1 MVDRTET
8 AGKATGFQAKTNS
21 VLNGIDNA
29 ILNRDD
35 RSLNEP
41 TIIGKNDI
49 SNGKNNSNINSR
61 VFARVSYASIVKQ
74 VNRLTR
80 PSNIPVYVPPHVS
93 PVPPHVSPLKMQR
106 SSIVNDLTKG
116 DESLLETLESLCD
129 NNKDHSEEGRMTGL
143 FVSDCVFNLSKKVLS
158 QTEINVLEKG
168 LGFSPTLSFISEV
181 DLRRDF
187 NKFSR
192 KMRCKWHFRN
202 KTQCSKEIPT
212 FHSKSTWNPPKVLQY
227 LNCS

>member
-8 AGKATGFQAKTNS
+8 AGNATEFQAKTNS

-41 TIIGKNDI
+41 SIIGKNDI
-49 SNGKNNSNINSR
+49 SNGKNNSNINSQ
-61 VFARVSYASIVKQ
+61 VFARVSYASIAKQ

-129 NNKDHSEEGRMTGL
+129 NNKDHFEEGRMTGL
-143 FVSDCVFNLSKKVLS
+143 FVSGYVFHLSKKVLS
-158 QTEINVLEKG
+158 RKEINMLEKG
-168 LGFSPTLSFISEV
+168 LGFSPTPSFINEA
-181 DLRRDF
+181 DLRWDF
-187 NKFSR
+187 NEFSR
-192 KMRCKWHFRN
+192 EMRYKWYFGN